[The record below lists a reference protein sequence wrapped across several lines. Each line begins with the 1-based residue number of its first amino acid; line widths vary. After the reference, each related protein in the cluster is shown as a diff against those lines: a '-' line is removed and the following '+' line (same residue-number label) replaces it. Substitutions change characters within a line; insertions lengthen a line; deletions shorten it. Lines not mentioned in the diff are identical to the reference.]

1 MRIENAWQ
9 KLKNRAG
16 VFFDDKMPK
25 ILKGKGI
32 QDNDQIGADVRSR
45 CLDSGKEREKATGEN
60 RNEYATVNTQSLTE
74 G

>member
-32 QDNDQIGADVRSR
+32 QDND
-45 CLDSGKEREKATGEN
+45 
-60 RNEYATVNTQSLTE
+60 
-74 G
+74 